1 MNCSIDRIRGMIIVF
16 TVKSVG
22 GGTMG
27 GVFSSEQWENDS
39 DLMIAD
45 TASR

>member
-22 GGTMG
+22 GGTME
-27 GVFSSEQWENDS
+27 GVFSSKQWENDS